1 MVLNPRI
8 LNLRPASFDYLPVG
22 HVPEVSNSPLTV
34 ITRDVNTSPHHHH
47 QNTEP
52 EPDNN
57 NNNSSTNYQ
66 GGQGGEYID
75 YK

>member
-1 MVLNPRI
+1 MVLNPRN

-34 ITRDVNTSPHHHH
+34 ITRDVNTSPHHH

-52 EPDNN
+52 EPE
-57 NNNSSTNYQ
+57 
-66 GGQGGEYID
+66 GGQKGDID
-75 YK
+75 WIIWIRWIID